1 MALGWSVGLENM
13 SAPTPAPRTVVIAE
27 IGVNHNGDVALAQ
40 ELISVARDTGAD
52 YVKFQTFS
60 AEDLVTVDAGVADY
74 QKHAAQGG
82 TQQAMLRALELTHDD
97 FRGLKAFSESLG
109 IGFLTTAHDFASLDF
124 VLSLDLDY
132 IKIPSG
138 DLTNLPLLER
148 VAREGTKIILSTGM
162 GSFDEVAEALEVL
175 GHSGLK
181 REMVT
186 VLQCTTNYPAPLEEA
201 NLRAMVSMGEQLA
214 VRIGFS
220 DHTEGND
227 ASIAAVALGARI
239 IEKHLTLD
247 RSMPG
252 PDHAASAIPSEFA
265 AMVRSIRAV
274 ETALGSELKTPG
286 PTEAPNRDIVRKSL
300 VAQVPIGAG
309 DQFTSHNVAVKRPGT
324 GISPMRWHEVLGT
337 KAHRDFQVD
346 ELIDLP

>member
-1 MALGWSVGLENM
+1 MPPL
-13 SAPTPAPRTVVIAE
+13 TPAPRTVVIAE
-27 IGVNHNGDVALAQ
+27 IGVNHNGDIGLAK
-40 ELISVARDTGAD
+40 ELISAARDAGAD
-52 YVKFQTFS
+52 YAKFQTFS
-60 AEDLVTVDAGVADY
+60 ADDLATAEAGLAHY
-74 QKHAAQGG
+74 QQRAAGSG
-82 TQQAMLRALELTHDD
+82 TQRDMLRALEITHEN
-97 FRGLKAFSESLG
+97 FLELKAFTESLD

-124 VLSLDLDY
+124 VLGLNLDY

-138 DLTNLPLLER
+138 DLTNRPLLER
-148 VAREGTKIILSTGM
+148 VAGHNTKVILSTGM
-162 GSFDEVAEALEVL
+162 GSFDEVAQAVEVL
-175 GHSGLK
+175 GQSGLN

-214 VRIGFS
+214 VTIGYS
-220 DHTEGND
+220 DHTDGKD
-227 ASIAAVALGARI
+227 ASTAAVALGARI

-252 PDHAASAIPSEFA
+252 PDHAASANPSEFA

-274 ETALGSELKTPG
+274 EMALGSDVKAPSL
-286 PTEAPNRDIVRKSL
+286 TEAPNRDVVRKSL
-300 VAQVPIGAG
+300 VALTPIGAG
-309 DQFTSHNVAVKRPGT
+309 DEFTSHNVGVKRPGT
-324 GISPMRWHEVLGT
+324 GISPMRWHEVLGA